1 MKREGAGG
9 YFFIF
14 KVVLLNESIFFASRD
29 DPDNYSNGASLWG
42 IEIL

>member
-14 KVVLLNESIFFASRD
+14 KVVLLNESIFLLPEMTQTTIVMAH
-29 DPDNYSNGASLWG
+29 PYGV
-42 IEIL
+42 